1 MPAKTARIQS
11 KQRCD
16 DSGPD
21 AVVDSGVEVE
31 VDSVATEGPGGT
43 DLAAAVPHATGIE
56 ISTEAGHVAGGI
68 ATVTVMTAEGPGSAH
83 SPVEALA
90 AVVVETETV
99 EASAVVVVETE
110 TVEASAVV
118 VVETETVEAL
128 VVAVVETETVEAL
141 VVAVVETETA
151 IEEMAAGAGT
161 ASRTN

>member
-118 VVETETVEAL
+118 VVETETVEAS
-128 VVAVVETETVEAL
+128 AVV
-141 VVAVVETETA
+141 
-151 IEEMAAGAGT
+151 GGGGG
-161 ASRTN
+161 RDRDRGGFGGGGGRDRDRDRGDGRRRRDRF